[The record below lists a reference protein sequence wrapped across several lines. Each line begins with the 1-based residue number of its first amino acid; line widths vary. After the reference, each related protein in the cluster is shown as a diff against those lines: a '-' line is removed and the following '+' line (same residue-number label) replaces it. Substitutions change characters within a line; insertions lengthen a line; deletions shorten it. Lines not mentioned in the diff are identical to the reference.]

1 MFLLIKKRFGES
13 KILKAHIF
21 EVCKLASNYY
31 CNKFLFYSQ
40 HREANLAY
48 NIFCEEKDYGKRV
61 PGRTKTDGKVMMCR
75 GQKS

>member
-31 CNKFLFYSQ
+31 CNKFLFYS
-40 HREANLAY
+40 
-48 NIFCEEKDYGKRV
+48 
-61 PGRTKTDGKVMMCR
+61 
-75 GQKS
+75 